1 MAKFSADSL
10 DWLKKLESAIQ
21 MRKENPKLTGVQLAA
36 KLKGSTA
43 HASYLSSLSDCLDQA
58 AIDKIH
64 QAAMA
69 NPPFILSFNN
79 ARTLIRLN
87 GKVADLHAAVHAA
100 LDVIFSSRLATV
112 QIEAL
117 VEWMVKGNS
126 PETFKESETGKKDK
140 SDKGSNKGKNQETQ
154 ADKPDDLTAQVMEL
168 ADKANSEKARGD
180 GQTAARDKLKA
191 LLEKTIE
198 EAKKEGDSSHQEK
211 EGKKSKSK
219 SDAEPSLFWE
229 WMLGVKFMSQLK
241 AKAKKG
247 ELTTHEKILI
257 LTDKGLIKPL
267 GWVFG
272 NFGKL
277 FKKMAIGLWHSVEE
291 AAGKTVKKI
300 LAVVLPLLFIIAIV
314 WAVLAF
320 FHFAVISPLH
330 WIEAKVKSGFHWGE
344 KSDEQPAS
352 SAATPPPAASSIL
365 PVQAVIHKVPQ
376 KKTEKPVMAYQP
388 SIAFNTSDLSPT
400 GGSTSPINNGDKSAT
415 TLYDPKLLEQE
426 IAALP
431 RNCMVKSFPVLT
443 DEGMPGDL
451 AVSRMQGVT
460 DPDKYTMKIGS
471 GTEKIISINTT
482 TTNLTINYKSTDP
495 FNLDSA
501 GPLNFFWEDV
511 LYIHTDEIEV
521 EGKTPYKFYQLSL
534 VVSGSKV
541 ALTIQCA
548 STDDLKHLVSTM
560 EYFIRNSRLGHD
572 TALAGMPYPTQGV
585 RLTNGCLVNWLWADS
600 PMAKAGV
607 KLGDMVWSVEKNA
620 GLPPEREKLEA
631 QLGALTS
638 GPHDLFLVS
647 PADREKGLVLM
658 NQSHTTTFNPKRQKV
673 SLQL

>member
-1 MAKFSADSL
+1 MAGLKPESLSWVDQMETLRALGPNASRADRKEALNVKESQITILNNLDDCFDPAAIEKVRQAAQANPPYILSSNSARAL
-10 DWLKKLESAIQ
+10 VWLKK
-21 MRKENPKLTGVQLAA
+21 N
-36 KLKGSTA
+36 
-43 HASYLSSLSDCLDQA
+43 
-58 AIDKIH
+58 
-64 QAAMA
+64 
-69 NPPFILSFNN
+69 
-79 ARTLIRLN
+79 
-87 GKVADLHAAVHAA
+87 KVADLHGSVHAA
-100 LDVIFSSRLATV
+100 LDVILAHRLDTRH
-112 QIEAL
+112 IKAL
-117 VEWMVKGNS
+117 VDWILSGKPAAEFN
-126 PETFKESETGKKDK
+126 PETKPTAPSSKSPTAKAIGDLAGSSPNAIDPQLAKLFKQVEESTGEDK
-140 SDKGSNKGKNQETQ
+140 IKAQAKLVAYVAGQSAEGKE
-154 ADKPDDLTAQVMEL
+154 
-168 ADKANSEKARGD
+168 
-180 GQTAARDKLKA
+180 
-191 LLEKTIE
+191 
-198 EAKKEGDSSHQEK
+198 DSSAK
-211 EGKKSKSK
+211 PARGKKSSQ
-219 SDAEPSLFWE
+219 SGEPSLFWE

-247 ELTTHEKILI
+247 ELTTHEKLLI
-257 LTDKGLIKPL
+257 LADKGLVKPL

-330 WIEAKVKSGFHWGE
+330 WIEAKVKSGFHWGG

-352 SAATPPPAASSIL
+352 SAPTPPPAVSSIL

-400 GGSTSPINNGDKSAT
+400 GGSTSPINNGDKPAT

-431 RNCMVKSFPVLT
+431 KNCVVKAFPVLT

-658 NQSHTTTFNPKRQKV
+658 NQTHTNNFNPKRHKV
-673 SLQL
+673 LLTL